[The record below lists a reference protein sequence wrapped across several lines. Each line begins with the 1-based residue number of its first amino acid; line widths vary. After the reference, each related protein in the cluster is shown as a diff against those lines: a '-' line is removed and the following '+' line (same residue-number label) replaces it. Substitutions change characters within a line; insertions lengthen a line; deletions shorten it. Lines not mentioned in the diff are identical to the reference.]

1 MSYKEFTGK
10 TVKDAIAKACKE
22 LSVEEAL
29 LEIEVLEE
37 SARGFLGLVGH
48 RNARVRVRKRDI
60 LKEVLE
66 VKAPEAE
73 ELPSKPPLGPLM
85 TITATEHSADPYATG
100 GDQVEAPTHDAGE
113 IDTDKMRIAEEAKAL
128 LEGILVR
135 IPVETAVELSVSNG
149 SVILDITG
157 DKSGLLIGK
166 RGQTLDALQFI
177 LNKALNREVSL
188 EDKTEI
194 IVDTEDYRRRKHDS
208 LRDMAVRMSLR
219 ARKSLK
225 PVAFNPMPA
234 NERRIIHLILA
245 EDKEVYTKSYGEGP
259 LRRII
264 VYPRKAMANKR
275 RRR

>member
-1 MSYKEFTGK
+1 MSYVEYTGK
-10 TVKDAIAKACKE
+10 TVKDAIAKACQE
-22 LSVEEAL
+22 LNVEESL
-29 LEIEVLEE
+29 LEVEVIEE

-60 LKEVLE
+60 IKEALE
-66 VKAPEAE
+66 VQAPQPVEMAATFPIDKGTDAE
-73 ELPSKPPLGPLM
+73 S
-85 TITATEHSADPYATG
+85 
-100 GDQVEAPTHDAGE
+100 GDGINGE
-113 IDTDKMRIAEEAKAL
+113 IPSVESKATSGCEDVDPEKLKIAEEAKSVL
-128 LEGILVR
+128 QGIISR
-135 IPVETAVELSVSNG
+135 IPVEASVEASVSND
-149 SVILDITG
+149 SIVLNIIG

-177 LNKALNREVSL
+177 INKALNREVSL
-188 EDKTEI
+188 EEKTEI
-194 IVDTEDYRRRKHDS
+194 VVDTEDYRRRKHEN
-208 LRDMAVRMSLR
+208 LRDMAVKMSMK
-219 ARKSLK
+219 ARRSLK

-234 NERRIIHLILA
+234 SERRIIHLILA